1 MDSIDKLNDLY
12 EMVYDNKLDIIDVL
26 NIMEDNGLMDDIC
39 KEVAKFEFYTLDG
52 IFQNILDDL
61 ICKPGRK
68 DLINFINFLDFI
80 HLIENELKK
89 IYVPIVI
96 AFPINVLDSSKSFT
110 NISIEN
116 NNVYIFASE
125 KPGLRLLKEYVNK
138 NVYINL
144 DPNHIL
150 NTKDPNFLNYPL
162 MTILV
167 KGIEYSVRIE
177 APKIV
182 EAIYSILRMT
192 LMYKRK
198 RGSVNRRMPLG
209 STYVVYYNLPGTSS
223 HPPYDNGYG
232 HSFRIGF
239 SNILDMS
246 IDDIESKKVDI
257 SNLITRL
264 IDYSFYN
271 KNTKSIKEIRKNDKW
286 INSLM
291 LFNEAYELASIE
303 KYDTANLLL
312 LTILE
317 SFFIPENAG
326 KKKKKLLDRIPL
338 VINQMFNETVSCEVI
353 NHTYDKRND
362 FIHEGIKMKN
372 RLKYRPINDREGL
385 IRGLEPLNFTSNIY
399 QENRH
404 DLYYLS
410 KLFEIVI
417 FCITDRYDDIAEKY
431 ILKQSQ
437 V

>member
-110 NISIEN
+110 SISFEN
-116 NNVYIFASE
+116 NKINIFSNE
-125 KPGLRLLKEYVNK
+125 KTGFRSLNEYVNK
-138 NVYINL
+138 NVYMNFDI
-144 DPNHIL
+144 NHIL
-150 NTKDPNFLNYPL
+150 AVKDRYFDKSPI

-167 KGIEYSVRIE
+167 EGIEYSVRIE

-182 EAIYSILRMT
+182 ESIYSILRIVN
-192 LMYKRK
+192 MYKSGGNSPYRFQP
-198 RGSVNRRMPLG
+198 MG
-209 STYVVYYNLPGTSS
+209 STYVVYYNQPGT
-223 HPPYDNGYG
+223 PKKGPYQNGYG
-232 HSFRIGF
+232 YSFRFGF

-246 IDDIESKKVDI
+246 MNDIELNKIKI
-257 SNLITRL
+257 SYLLNRL
-264 IDYSFYN
+264 IEYTFYN
-271 KNTKSIKEIRKNDKW
+271 KNLKSQKEIEKYGKW
-286 INSLM
+286 VNALI

-303 KYDTANLLL
+303 KYDIANLLL

-317 SFFIPENAG
+317 SFFNVKNKKG
-326 KKKKKLLDRIPL
+326 KKEVLKERISPI
-338 VINQMFNETVSCEVI
+338 VINRFDDTISSKVI
-353 NHTYDKRND
+353 HHTYDNRNH
-362 FIHEGIKMKN
+362 FVHEGKRMRN
-372 RLKYRPINDREGL
+372 RLKYRPINDTSGL
-385 IRGLEPLNFTSNIY
+385 VKGLEPINYANKTY
-399 QENRH
+399 QEDGH

-410 KLFEIVI
+410 ILFEIVI
-417 FCITDRYDDIAEKY
+417 YCITDCYDEIASVY
-431 ILKQSQ
+431 ILQ
-437 V
+437 